1 MDAVGLTASFLCPV
15 AVTPSHPEAPD
26 AGLPADLDDPI
37 RDFGNSLT
45 LERGRSD
52 RTLEAY
58 ESDLRQCAAH
68 LAHAGVKDWKS
79 ATGEQ
84 VTAWL
89 YSLKLEPSEAAPK
102 G

>member
-1 MDAVGLTASFLCPV
+1 MADSS
-15 AVTPSHPEAPD
+15 SHHDAPD
-26 AGLPADLDDPI
+26 AAGGGLPDDLDDPI

-68 LAHAGVKDWKS
+68 LARTGVKH
-79 ATGEQ
+79 
-84 VTAWL
+84 
-89 YSLKLEPSEAAPK
+89 
-102 G
+102 